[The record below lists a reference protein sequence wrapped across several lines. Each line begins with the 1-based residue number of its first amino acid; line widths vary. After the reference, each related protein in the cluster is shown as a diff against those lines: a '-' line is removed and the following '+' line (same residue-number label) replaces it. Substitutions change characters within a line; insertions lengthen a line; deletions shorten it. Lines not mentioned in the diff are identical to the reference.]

1 MSFTINP
8 LAERGLRVKVQLSDL
23 IPSAVKGPFGNADLL
38 RDRFDRDIH
47 KTHVVNAC
55 EGQVVFNGRCGP
67 ASFPAAA
74 GSFPFCRPVFSRE
87 NGRNIRRRL
96 FICFF
101 HQAFRD
107 RDAHYGGSFVPGK
120 VKENAGGMQA
130 VLQFKEFL
138 FIKRLVRG

>member
-1 MSFTINP
+1 MAYLMGEKDPSSV
-8 LAERGLRVKVQLSDL
+8 LWEKLGLE
-23 IPSAVKGPFGNADLL
+23 GETADELL
-38 RDRFDRDIH
+38 
-47 KTHVVNAC
+47 
-55 EGQVVFNGRCGP
+55 
-67 ASFPAAA
+67 AAA
-74 GSFPFCRPVFSRE
+74 KSFPFCRPVFSRE